1 MVTEK
6 NTYVHH
12 QKLIV
17 VNWVIFF
24 LKSFLAMISK
34 DFSEFSKAKHELAF
48 IIRKMVIL
56 SKPLFL
62 SIEHFLKR
70 QQVHPVTLKCGEGQ
84 TGGLLKG
91 WKEGATTKGLNYED
105 LTLKRIRE
113 LIWHLRPKNFLILF
127 SLDPLN

>member
-1 MVTEK
+1 MLLKKLLYGKKTVYIQYIHSAIQIVCMVTEK

-84 TGGLLKG
+84 VRGLWL
-91 WKEGATTKGLNYED
+91 GL
-105 LTLKRIRE
+105 
-113 LIWHLRPKNFLILF
+113 
-127 SLDPLN
+127 